1 MTMIYWWL
9 GRPKHSEVR
18 TGTNSWNKTND
29 EMYDMTSYLDMDSW
43 INRAPVDSHHSLVQK
58 WMWILH
64 SGFIALI
71 AALQNP
77 ISMIPYWLLARFV
90 FFLVR
95 SWENHCVG
103 NTVIESQKCGF
114 SGGGP
119 VCVQPLSSDSS
130 YRLHIFIS
138 AWDRSPSKSYLIC
151 FSLPILNFCQRF
163 PEYNFPCYCSKIL

>member
-1 MTMIYWWL
+1 MKVFESRQYIKVLLWLFYSMTMTMIYSWL

-71 AALQNP
+71 AASQNP

-90 FFLVR
+90 FFLVQ
-95 SWENHCVG
+95 SWENHRVG
-103 NTVIESQKCGF
+103 NTVIESQKCGL
-114 SGGGP
+114 SGGRS
-119 VCVQPLSSDSS
+119 VCVQPLSSDSW
-130 YRLHIFIS
+130 YRLQIFIS
-138 AWDRSPSKSYLIC
+138 AWDRSPSKL
-151 FSLPILNFCQRF
+151 FDMF
-163 PEYNFPCYCSKIL
+163 

>member
-1 MTMIYWWL
+1 MTMIYSWL

-71 AALQNP
+71 AASQNP
-77 ISMIPYWLLARFV
+77 KSMIPFSLLSRFV
-90 FFLVR
+90 FFFSYGKSWGLVGKITVLQIL
-95 SWENHCVG
+95 WLL
-103 NTVIESQKCGF
+103 VIESQKCGF
-114 SGGGP
+114 SGGGA
-119 VCVQPLSSDSS
+119 VCVQPLSSDSW

-138 AWDRSPSKSYLIC
+138 AWDRSPTKL
-151 FSLPILNFCQRF
+151 FDV
-163 PEYNFPCYCSKIL
+163 